1 MLKYRTLPVR
11 SIIPPRLE
19 AVIRSR
25 LGVSA
30 PSPEDA
36 PSSAG
41 GRDPSDI
48 REGSF
53 HARRRRRE
61 KHVDAPHVMLSD
73 AEINRALRRYRF
85 DRQFRG
91 PRRVPIKTLADFI
104 GLSHETLFQ
113 AMRGSVSDR
122 TRAKLS
128 WAIVAIDEGRLSF
141 RRNGQQWK
149 CEITEGIARR

>member
-1 MLKYRTLPVR
+1 
-11 SIIPPRLE
+11 
-19 AVIRSR
+19 
-25 LGVSA
+25 
-30 PSPEDA
+30 
-36 PSSAG
+36 
-41 GRDPSDI
+41 
-48 REGSF
+48 
-53 HARRRRRE
+53 
-61 KHVDAPHVMLSD
+61 KHLDAPHVMCSD

-149 CEITEGIARR
+149 CEITEGIARRGIKIFVFASKAASLARQYAQVPRALDRH